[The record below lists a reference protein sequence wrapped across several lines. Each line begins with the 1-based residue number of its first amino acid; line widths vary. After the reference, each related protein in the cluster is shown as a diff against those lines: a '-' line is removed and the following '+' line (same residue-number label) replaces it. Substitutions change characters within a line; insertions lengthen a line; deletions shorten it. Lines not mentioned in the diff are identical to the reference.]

1 MEYVTLLLIA
11 LSLSLDAF
19 SVSIIDGLT
28 INDLNKKRMLFIC
41 LTFGVFQAL
50 MPLIGH
56 LVGLTFIQYI
66 EDYDHWLSLILL
78 AFVGLKMVYDGVKE
92 IIEKRK
98 KNDSEEETSKSFS
111 YKLILIQGIATAIDA
126 LAIGLTLETS
136 SAPANVYL
144 GIFIIGV
151 VTFLMCLVGIFLGSK
166 ISKLLKGH
174 IEIAQIIGGVILVLI
189 GIKIVLNH
197 LGYINF

>member
-66 EDYDHWLSLILL
+66 EDYDHWLSLVLL

-98 KNDSEEETSKSFS
+98 KNDSEEETSKTYS

-136 SAPANVYL
+136 IAPANVYL

-174 IEIAQIIGGVILVLI
+174 IEIAEIIGGVILVLI

>member
-136 SAPANVYL
+136 IAPANVYL

-189 GIKIVLNH
+189 GIKIILNH

>member
-136 SAPANVYL
+136 IAPANVYL
-144 GIFIIGV
+144 GIFTIGV

>member
-66 EDYDHWLSLILL
+66 EDYDHWLSLVLL

-92 IIEKRK
+92 IIKKRK

-136 SAPANVYL
+136 IAPANVYL

>member
-19 SVSIIDGLT
+19 SVSTIDGLT

-66 EDYDHWLSLILL
+66 EDYDHWLSLVLL

-98 KNDSEEETSKSFS
+98 KNDSEEETSKTFS

-136 SAPANVYL
+136 IAPANVYL

>member
-66 EDYDHWLSLILL
+66 EDYDHWLSLVLL

-98 KNDSEEETSKSFS
+98 KNDSEEETSKTFS

-136 SAPANVYL
+136 IAPANVYL

>member
-66 EDYDHWLSLILL
+66 EDYDHWLSLVLL

-98 KNDSEEETSKSFS
+98 KNDSEEETSKTYS

-136 SAPANVYL
+136 IAPANVYL

-174 IEIAQIIGGVILVLI
+174 IEIAEIIGGVILVLI

-197 LGYINF
+197 LDYINF

>member
-66 EDYDHWLSLILL
+66 EDYDHWLSLVLL

-136 SAPANVYL
+136 IAPANVYL

-166 ISKLLKGH
+166 ISKLLRGH
-174 IEIAQIIGGVILVLI
+174 IEIAESIGGVILVLI